1 MSRSFAN
8 FFHALVAVI
17 GGNALYFL
25 SEKYLPKPARHSLF
39 QIDLG
44 MVVDFCFCLVFFL
57 VIKTLAKHSDEA
69 NPDKR

>member
-1 MSRSFAN
+1 MSKSFAN

-25 SEKYLPKPARHSLF
+25 LEKYLPRAARHSLF

-44 MVVDFCFCLVFFL
+44 MVVDFCFCLAFFL
-57 VIKTLAKHSDEA
+57 IIKTLAGNNEG
-69 NPDKR
+69 NLDKR